1 MSDTEFMSTDASEE
15 SSQQAQV
22 VPDNEEIVQDLID
35 EDGDLVEETTQ
46 ITRKTVKRSMKIT
59 EVSGYLAGSLF
70 SLFPSKKVRIYFWIA
85 SGG

>member
-1 MSDTEFMSTDASEE
+1 MSDTEFMVTDASEE

-22 VPDNEEIVQDLID
+22 VPDKEEIVQELID

-59 EVSGYLAGSLF
+59 EVSDFLF
-70 SLFPSKKVRIYFWIA
+70 LSIYFQVEKVHIYFWIA
-85 SGG
+85 SNG

>member
-1 MSDTEFMSTDASEE
+1 MSDTEFMATDASEE

-22 VPDNEEIVQDLID
+22 VPDKEEIVQELID

-59 EVSGYLAGSLF
+59 EVSDFFFFLSI
-70 SLFPSKKVRIYFWIA
+70 SKWKKFIFIF
-85 SGG
+85 G

>member
-22 VPDNEEIVQDLID
+22 VPEKEEIVQELID

-59 EVSGYLAGSLF
+59 EVSG
-70 SLFPSKKVRIYFWIA
+70 
-85 SGG
+85 

>member
-1 MSDTEFMSTDASEE
+1 MSDIELMSTDASEE

-22 VPDNEEIVQDLID
+22 VPDNEEIVQELID

-59 EVSGYLAGSLF
+59 EVSGYLTDRLF
-70 SLFPSKKVRIYFWIA
+70 FQVKKV
-85 SGG
+85 